1 VTVLQLASSFFFIFL
16 IFCVDQSDKARL
28 STTSS
33 YKNLFAP
40 QPKTVASIPACEDAF
55 DIQLPC
61 YDFIWSGSKSSRI
74 LLLVD
79 NIMKNNP
86 NRPIPDNKVKI
97 LNNCFHISSVVS
109 RHKML
114 SIMYACS
121 IRLILLCLCIWVQ
134 VLQFDTPTAVDA
146 WLLENPMRCYGTLY
160 LEERGTSVIGYGIQ
174 TNSTTRYFKGRYSDP
189 NFNFGIPLQAAAER
203 EIARTLLGSM
213 CTT

>member
-55 DIQLPC
+55 YIQLPC

-74 LLLVD
+74 LSLVD

-86 NRPIPDNKVKI
+86 NRPIPENK
-97 LNNCFHISSVVS
+97 
-109 RHKML
+109 
-114 SIMYACS
+114 
-121 IRLILLCLCIWVQ
+121 
-134 VLQFDTPTAVDA
+134 VLQFDTPTAVDT

-160 LEERGTSVIGYGIQ
+160 LEEHGTSVIGYGIQ
-174 TNSTTRYFKGRYSDP
+174 TNSTTMAFKGRYSDP
-189 NFNFGIPLQAAAER
+189 NFSYGIPLQAAAER

-213 CTT
+213 CIT

>member
-1 VTVLQLASSFFFIFL
+1 MANDHNQYSGQKVPRTGWSLFLQQSSSLLRKNALLSYRSRRATFLQLASSFFFIFL

-40 QPKTVASIPACEDAF
+40 QPKNVASIPACEDAYY
-55 DIQLPC
+55 IQLPC

-74 LLLVD
+74 LSLVD

-97 LNNCFHISSVVS
+97 KILNNCFHISSVES

-114 SIMYACS
+114 SITYACS
-121 IRLILLCLCIWVQ
+121 KKTYPSLFVCLGAG
-134 VLQFDTPTAVDA
+134 TA
-146 WLLENPMRCYGTLY
+146 
-160 LEERGTSVIGYGIQ
+160 I
-174 TNSTTRYFKGRYSDP
+174 
-189 NFNFGIPLQAAAER
+189 
-203 EIARTLLGSM
+203 
-213 CTT
+213 